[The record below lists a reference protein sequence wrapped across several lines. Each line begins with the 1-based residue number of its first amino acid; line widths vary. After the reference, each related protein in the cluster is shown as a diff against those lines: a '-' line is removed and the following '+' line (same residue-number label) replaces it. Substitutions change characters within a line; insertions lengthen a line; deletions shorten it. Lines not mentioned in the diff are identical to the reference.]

1 MKIDRDSLKNAII
14 ERLKSVIDPE
24 TGVDVIRM
32 RLIQNLRVDDEGK
45 VSYQFR
51 PSSPLCPIAVPI
63 ALTMIQAVSEVEGV
77 EKQDMTV
84 VDYIEAD
91 KLNQLIK
98 TLVNG
103 SFRLN

>member
-1 MKIDRDSLKNAII
+1 VKIDRDSLKNAII